1 MIEFFGTFTFWM
13 IIWFLFRKR
22 FEAHGITFP
31 MAIMGGIIGG
41 IVVFLST
48 I

>member
-1 MIEFFGTFTFWM
+1 MVEFLGTFTFWI
-13 IIWFLFRKR
+13 IIWFLFRKTL
-22 FEAHGITFP
+22 ETQGITFP
-31 MAIMGGIIGG
+31 MAIVGGIIGG